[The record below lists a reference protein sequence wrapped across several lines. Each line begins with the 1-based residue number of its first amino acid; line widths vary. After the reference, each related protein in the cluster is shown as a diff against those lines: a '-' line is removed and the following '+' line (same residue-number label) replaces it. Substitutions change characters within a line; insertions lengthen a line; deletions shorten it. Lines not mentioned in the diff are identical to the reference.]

1 MRSENLSKICKEKS
15 ILEDVSVDE
24 RISGNETNL
33 TVADR
38 KDENQIGRN
47 LAKES
52 SGQILNAGMNILI
65 VQKQGICR
73 V

>member
-52 SGQILNAGMNILI
+52 SG
-65 VQKQGICR
+65 
-73 V
+73 